1 VTVEI
6 NDQLFCEH
14 AVIRF
19 GGKGGSGQS
28 VKIDGKWF
36 KEYVCDQCGQRWL
49 DSGPSGILKR
59 EVK

>member
-1 VTVEI
+1 M

-14 AVIRF
+14 PIIRF
-19 GGKGGSGQS
+19 GGKGGSGQ

-36 KEYVCDQCGQRWL
+36 KEYVCDKCGQRWL